1 MVTVG
6 STVLHVKSGQGKI
19 ETNIEKY
26 YRHAMESY
34 LKNRGR
40 LE

>member
-1 MVTVG
+1 M
-6 STVLHVKSGQGKI
+6 LKAAKGKI